1 MANDPAAPENMP
13 FPPRPSALLLL
24 PLSARLVIATY
35 LISVGIGYFSALVQ
49 LHFQQAPAGEL
60 LPGPDDVKAV
70 YSGARAM
77 GQFERLI
84 RADEHKPFNGS
95 GTMRSAFTTKSSGWK
110 RKVRELAEE
119 HKTTEAKAEALL
131 RQERDF
137 EINALLAWIKAGA
150 KEDDYASLA
159 LPDGFL
165 KSLPPNAE
173 LPSDFFEKKDDQW
186 HAKIGAIIDTR
197 CARCHAPGKGGSA
210 GHIHLDTYRNVMDFI
225 PPTGDTDLA
234 GGMSLQK
241 LAQSTHVHLLGF
253 SMLYGLT
260 GLAFAFTSYPL
271 PVRCILG
278 PLALVA
284 QVAEIS
290 CWWLSRADPVFTL
303 GIMGLGAVVAMS
315 LGLQIVL
322 TLYDLFSNRGRVVL
336 ALLLVVL
343 MGVALVV
350 KVQVI
355 GPHLNAG
362 KAVSGRLHSAE

>member
-1 MANDPAAPENMP
+1 VGTNDPAPVEQLP
-13 FPPRPSALLLL
+13 FPPRPAALQLL
-24 PLSARLVIATY
+24 PLAARLVIAAF

-70 YSGARAM
+70 YSGARTM

-84 RADEHKPFNGS
+84 RADEFKPFNGS
-95 GTMRSAFTTKSSGWK
+95 GTMRTAFTTKSSGWK

-119 HKTTEAKAEALL
+119 HKVTEAKAEEVL
-131 RQERDF
+131 RQQRDF
-137 EINALLAWIKAGA
+137 EINAVLAWITAGA
-150 KEDDYASLA
+150 REEDYGVFV
-159 LPDGFL
+159 LPDDHL
-165 KSLPPNAE
+165 KHLAPDQEPPG
-173 LPSDFFEKKDDQW
+173 DCFEKKDGKW
-186 HAKIGAIIDTR
+186 CAKISDIIDTR
-197 CARCHAPGKGGSA
+197 CVRCHAPGKGGSA
-210 GHIHLDTYRNVMDFI
+210 GQIHLDTYLNVMDYI
-225 PPTGDTDLA
+225 PPANDTEGA

-253 SMLYGLT
+253 AMLYGLT

-271 PVRCILG
+271 AARCILA
-278 PLALVA
+278 PLALTA

-290 CWWLSRADPVFTL
+290 CWWLARADPAFTL
-303 GIMGLGAVVAMS
+303 GIMVLGAVVAMT

-336 ALLLVVL
+336 AVLLVAL
-343 MGVALVV
+343 MAVALVV

-355 GPHLNAG
+355 GPHLDAG
-362 KAVSGRLHSAE
+362 KAVSGRLH